1 MPNYVTNTGD
11 TDENQLMVQ
20 NRAAIDAH
28 LEQLSSV
35 MVFKNLDNHKSNFR

>member
-11 TDENQLMVQ
+11 TDGNQLLVQ

-28 LEQLSSV
+28 LELLSSV
-35 MVFKNLDNHKSNFR
+35 MGFKNL